1 MRTWISGMTTG
12 SVSPSGSIS
21 VGRREV
27 PPAGQA
33 PWYRTTRVEQ
43 WLLVATASLQ
53 PLEDHVPAVMGFG
66 LMSFVFGVLALYVLW
81 NRVGFLDRVWLNPV
95 FLTAYGF
102 LLGIFLIEL
111 THPHSDYSEIMR
123 IVQMFIGA
131 ILIASLCRDQAGL
144 RAGMYGWL
152 VAGSWVTALVI
163 LSTYSNISGMS
174 AINFGEANEVREQA
188 FEDIGLKANL
198 NALAFFP
205 AQGAVAALALGI
217 AERSV
222 MRRSVFLGLAL
233 TCTIGA
239 FLPMSRGAILM
250 LGVGCAAIMGV
261 YGLLKARIIVV
272 LALLSITI
280 VILVPEAVFS
290 RLVYKSQSY
299 EPGKLEG
306 RTLVYTAVLE
316 SFPDYALAGTGAGNF
331 WKSWGRRH
339 GFAYGRGVLGSH
351 NCFAQATI
359 YWGILGLFGVLAVI
373 WQVYRRFPRSCG
385 TDPLKLC
392 LLGTTMALLVYMT
405 TMHLLYAKELSLGLG
420 FLVGASLWVWPR
432 STAGARFPLQPKLA
446 LPSR

>member
-1 MRTWISGMTTG
+1 MKTDPVSSSGSTSIG
-12 SVSPSGSIS
+12 RRVVSPA
-21 VGRREV
+21 GR
-27 PPAGQA
+27 G
-33 PWYRTTRVEQ
+33 PWYRTTGIERSL
-43 WLLVATASLQ
+43 LLVTVALQ
-53 PLEDHVPAVMGFG
+53 PLENHIPNVMGFG
-66 LMSFVFGVLALYVLW
+66 FMSFVFGVLALYVLW
-81 NRVGFLDRVWLNPV
+81 NRVPMLDKVWTNPV

-102 LLGIFLIEL
+102 LFGIFLIEL
-111 THPHSDYSEIMR
+111 THPHTDYSEIMR

-152 VAGSWVTALVI
+152 AAGSWVTVLVI
-163 LSTYSNISGMS
+163 LSSYGDISAMS
-174 AINFGEANEVREQA
+174 AVSFSEANEIREQA

-198 NALAFFP
+198 NGLAFFP
-205 AQGAVAALALGI
+205 AQGAIAALALGI
-217 AERSV
+217 AERSF

-233 TCTIGA
+233 TCMIGA

-250 LGVGCAAIMGV
+250 LGVGCVAVMGA
-261 YGLLKARIIVV
+261 YGMLRARIILV

-280 VILVPEAVFS
+280 LIVVPEAVFS

-316 SFPDYALAGTGAGNF
+316 SFPDYVLTGSGAGHF

-392 LLGTTMALLVYMT
+392 LLGTTMSLLVYMT

-420 FLVGASLWVWPR
+420 FLVGASLWVWPLSMAGSRFLRQPTMTTPLRIR
-432 STAGARFPLQPKLA
+432 S
-446 LPSR
+446 

>member
-1 MRTWISGMTTG
+1 MTPQVGGMKAWAFSPSG
-12 SVSPSGSIS
+12 SVSPQE
-21 VGRREV
+21 R
-27 PPAGQA
+27 PLADQA

-43 WLLVATASLQ
+43 WLLVVTAALQ
-53 PLEDHVPAVMGFG
+53 PLENHVPAVMGFG
-66 LMSFVFGVLALYVLW
+66 FMSFVFGVLALYVLW
-81 NRVGFLDRVWLNPV
+81 NRVHMLEKVWLHPV

-111 THPHSDYSEIMR
+111 THPHTDYSEIMR
-123 IVQMFIGA
+123 IVQMFVGA
-131 ILIASLCRDQAGL
+131 IFIASLCRDQAGL

-152 VAGSWVTALVI
+152 VAGSWVTVLVI
-163 LSTYSNISGMS
+163 VSSYGDISAMS
-174 AINFGEANEVREQA
+174 AMNFAEANEVREQA

-198 NALAFFP
+198 NGLAFFP
-205 AQGAVAALALGI
+205 AQGAIAALAMGI
-217 AERSV
+217 AERSF
-222 MRRSVFLGLAL
+222 MRQSVFLGLAL

-250 LGVGCAAIMGV
+250 LGVGCVAVMGV
-261 YGLLKARIIVV
+261 YGLLKGRIIMI

-280 VILVPEAVFS
+280 LILVPEAVFT
-290 RLVYKSQSY
+290 RMVYKSQSY

-306 RTLVYTAVLE
+306 RTLVYTAVIE
-316 SFPDYALAGTGAGNF
+316 SFPDYVLAGAGAGNF

-385 TDPLKLC
+385 THPLKLC
-392 LLGTTMALLVYMT
+392 LLGTTMALLAYMT

-432 STAGARFPLQPKLA
+432 SMAGTRFQRQQIMT

>member
-1 MRTWISGMTTG
+1 M
-12 SVSPSGSIS
+12 
-21 VGRREV
+21 
-27 PPAGQA
+27 
-33 PWYRTTRVEQ
+33 
-43 WLLVATASLQ
+43 
-53 PLEDHVPAVMGFG
+53 
-66 LMSFVFGVLALYVLW
+66 FV
-81 NRVGFLDRVWLNPV
+81 
-95 FLTAYGF
+95 
-102 LLGIFLIEL
+102 
-111 THPHSDYSEIMR
+111 
-123 IVQMFIGA
+123 GA
-131 ILIASLCRDQAGL
+131 ILIASLCRDEAGL

-152 VAGSWVTALVI
+152 AAGSWVTVLVI
-163 LSTYSNISGMS
+163 LSSYSDISAMS
-174 AINFGEANEVREQA
+174 AVSFAEANDIREQA

-198 NALAFFP
+198 NGLAFFP
-205 AQGAVAALALGI
+205 AQGAIAALAMGI
-217 AERSV
+217 AERSF

-250 LGVGCAAIMGV
+250 LGVGCVAVMGV
-261 YGLLKARIIVV
+261 YGVLKARIILVM
-272 LALLSITI
+272 ALISISI
-280 VILVPEAVFS
+280 MMLVPEAVFS

-316 SFPDYALAGTGAGNF
+316 SFPDYVLAGAGAGNF

-359 YWGILGLFGVLAVI
+359 YWGMLGLLGVLAVI
-373 WQVYRRFPRSCG
+373 WQGYRRFPRSCG

-420 FLVGASLWVWPR
+420 FLVGASIWVWPH
-432 STAGARFPLQPKLA
+432 STASSVFVRQPSRM